1 MHKAQWIHRRQS
13 SIVYVTI
20 TPGERGPSCWA
31 RLQWATHCVRCS
43 EHIYA
48 SFARDCCVLRTAPI
62 VPTLLEGHRLTN
74 GKHLMSLSPNLC
86 FAIQISRHGYNPD
99 LCHLRSSYLVLVKQK
114 LLYCTMNTWMQR
126 SKEVWKTSLQG
137 GGVSSI

>member
-1 MHKAQWIHRRQS
+1 MFMHKAQWIHRRQS

-20 TPGERGPSCWA
+20 TPGERGA
-31 RLQWATHCVRCS
+31 ILLGKVAS

-48 SFARDCCVLRTAPI
+48 SFARDCCVLRTVPI

-99 LCHLRSSYLVLVKQK
+99 LCHLRSSCLVLVKQK